1 MNQEFEELLSTIP
14 QDQNLLRGVEEATKQ
29 GAVLP
34 ILRQLGWDCFNLEE
48 VSPEFN
54 VGNGR
59 VDYCL
64 LINQKK
70 RVFLEVKRASENL
83 ESHEKQLLEYS
94 FTEGIDLAVLTNGL
108 VWWIYLPLIGGNWQ
122 QRKIYT
128 IDITQQSPQESAKH
142 FKEFLGRDVVE
153 NGSSIE
159 KAKSVKESKEKNKLI
174 NQSLPKAWKQLIDE
188 PDEFLVELFSEKV
201 EGLCGHRPTF
211 EQITEYIRENLTN
224 QYTSEPQTISP
235 RRFKANT
242 NQTSNVKI
250 KSPTTGTKQKG
261 AVVFIQDKRIEASSV
276 GDLYMQSLKYLVD
289 TNLIKRLETYIPY
302 ATSAVR
308 YLISTEPIHQRKNS
322 FIVPVEY
329 QGYYMEAHKDYK
341 NALNHLRLFLGSC
354 RISMREL

>member
-94 FTEGIDLAVLTNGL
+94 FTEGVDLAVLTNGL

-122 QRKIYT
+122 QRKCFT

-142 FKEFLGRDVVE
+142 FKDFLGRDVVE

-159 KAKSVKESKEKNKLI
+159 KAKSVKESREKNKLI
-174 NQSLPKAWKQLIDE
+174 DQSIPKAWKQLIDE

-250 KSPTTGTKQKG
+250 KSPTTGK
-261 AVVFIQDKRIEASSV
+261 
-276 GDLYMQSLKYLVD
+276 
-289 TNLIKRLETYIPY
+289 N
-302 ATSAVR
+302 
-308 YLISTEPIHQRKNS
+308 RK
-322 FIVPVEY
+322 VP
-329 QGYYMEAHKDYK
+329 
-341 NALNHLRLFLGSC
+341 
-354 RISMREL
+354 